1 MRRWNL
7 RKYGYILVWL
17 ALAGAVGLAW
27 FLGRD
32 SPPTAGEGELSS
44 TAAAT
49 PAPSEAAP
57 SSDQEKLVGLWVP
70 YFSLATAE
78 NTQAASRKAT
88 RPLSS
93 RPKRWG

>member
-32 SPPTAGEGELSS
+32 SPPRQGEGELSS

-49 PAPSEAAP
+49 PAP
-57 SSDQEKLVGLWVP
+57 Q
-70 YFSLATAE
+70 
-78 NTQAASRKAT
+78 
-88 RPLSS
+88 
-93 RPKRWG
+93 